1 MAKTGIPALERGT
14 AAADEFAAL
23 CRLGWSDTKIAAHF
37 DISWMTA
44 RKYRGLLAPETARR
58 KKMPPAADTAEGA
71 VSVGTEG
78 PQGTPDAEG
87 RGNKEVA

>member
-37 DISWMTA
+37 DLSWMTA
-44 RKYRGLLAPETARR
+44 RKYRSLLAPETARR
-58 KKMPPAADTAEGA
+58 KKMPPAGDTAQGA
-71 VSVGTEG
+71 FSVGTDTQE
-78 PQGTPDAEG
+78 GTPDAEG
-87 RGNKEVA
+87 IGTKEVA